1 METLSILVMI
11 LTAAGNNL
19 LMNPGFES
27 VRDNAPA
34 RWDLFVMP
42 REGCRGEIDEETTH
56 EGLYSVK
63 LHNET
68 PYDKEPANNWSQ
80 GITANLRN
88 RELRVSG
95 WIKTQGATEAAFWFQ
110 AFQRSPL
117 RILAFEST
125 ASDRPVCGDTD
136 WTEVEMRVTVPNETD
151 FVMLRCVLLGEGTA
165 WFDGLAVEDARQ
177 SEPEKPDQTPA
188 GAVKDETSPQP
199 RTDPTGAA
207 PSQSSVSL
215 EELRTSRQ
223 ALADAN
229 RTLRELN
236 TSLLAQISALQAE
249 IERLRQEIQTIRL
262 QEPVRGAEPPFA
274 TSIPWPEMP
283 VPPLVPHAEPSKEE
297 LP

>member
-1 METLSILVMI
+1 METLSLLVMI

-42 REGCRGEIDEETTH
+42 RDGCRGEMDGETAH
-56 EGLYSVK
+56 EGRYSVK

-80 GITANLRN
+80 TITANLRN

-95 WIKTQGATEAAFWFQ
+95 WIKAQGATEAALWFQ

-125 ASDRPVCGDTD
+125 ASDRPVTGDTD

-151 FVMLRCVLLGEGTA
+151 FVMLRCVLLGEGAA
-165 WFDGLAVEDARQ
+165 WFDSLSVEDARQ
-177 SEPEKPDQTPA
+177 SEPGRANQTA
-188 GAVKDETSPQP
+188 AEAVKDETSPQP
-199 RTDPTGAA
+199 RTATRDAA
-207 PSQSSVSL
+207 PSEDSVSL
-215 EELRTSRQ
+215 EELRSSRQ

-249 IERLRQEIQTIRL
+249 VERLRQEIQAMRL
-262 QEPVRGAEPPFA
+262 QEPAGGAEAPSIP
-274 TSIPWPEMP
+274 SIPWPEIP
-283 VPPLVPHAEPSKEE
+283 VPPLVPHVKPSEEE